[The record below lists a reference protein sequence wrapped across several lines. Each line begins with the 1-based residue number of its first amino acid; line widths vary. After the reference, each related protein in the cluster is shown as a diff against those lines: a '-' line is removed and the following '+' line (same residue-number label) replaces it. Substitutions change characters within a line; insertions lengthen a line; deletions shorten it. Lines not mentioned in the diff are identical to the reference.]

1 MSCVQTHRADA
12 IRPRRRELFIL
23 LEEWKEALEWGAVK
37 VWQAKKGSGKKMDMM
52 GLGVRKQLSEEYL
65 TLFNIMVIGN
75 VVRYFNENTTKSVDS
90 LCVTY
95 YLWRSLKS

>member
-12 IRPRRRELFIL
+12 IRPRGRELFIL

-37 VWQAKKGSGKKMDMM
+37 VCQAKKGGEKKMDMM
-52 GLGVRKQLSEEYL
+52 GLGVRKQQSEEYL
-65 TLFNIMVIGN
+65 TIFNIMVIGN
-75 VVRYFNENTTKSVDS
+75 VRYFNENTTKSVDS